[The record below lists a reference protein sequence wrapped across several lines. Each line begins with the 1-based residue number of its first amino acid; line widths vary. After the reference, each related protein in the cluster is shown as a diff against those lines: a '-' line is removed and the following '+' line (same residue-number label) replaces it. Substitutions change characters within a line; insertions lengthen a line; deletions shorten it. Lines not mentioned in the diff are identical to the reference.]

1 MPTENTTTTTTTETT
16 TQEGGTHAG
25 VRLIETDKACAMPRG
40 HRRWVDP
47 DPRDGMSVALGLLGY
62 IGTIALAAGTLSLIT
77 AVIA

>member
-1 MPTENTTTTTTTETT
+1 MSTENTTTTTTT
-16 TQEGGTHAG
+16 TQGNGSNAG

-77 AVIA
+77 AVMA